1 MTIIPIPHD
10 ALFKQFLTDPKVA
23 KDFLETY
30 LPDKIK
36 NLCNFSTLKL
46 EPNSYIEK
54 NLRQH

>member
-10 ALFKQFLTDPKVA
+10 ALFKQFLTDPRVA

-36 NLCNFSTLKL
+36 RLCNFNTLKL
-46 EPNSYIEK
+46 EPSSYVEK
-54 NLRQH
+54 NLR